1 MTSTLPRRLTLEE
14 VNAFD
19 SAEDFHRLF
28 DSLFEHSPWVT
39 EGAWQLWTTGSNG
52 KVPLRSA
59 VHLWSLFS
67 VALYGAS
74 KEDQMRLIRAHPSL
88 GDVARI
94 ATDES
99 RSEQRGAG
107 LLSNLTPEE
116 HAELLRL
123 NGAYSSKHAF
133 PFILAVKGHDKHSI
147 VAHLR
152 RRAENATEIEFDEAL
167 DQIARIG
174 WFRLLDK
181 IDDGRTPPSTQP
193 PTSLPPT
200 KAGL

>member
-1 MTSTLPRRLTLEE
+1 MEE
-14 VNAFD
+14 VQGL
-19 SAEDFHRLF
+19 SAADFHALF

-39 EGAWQLWTTGSNG
+39 EGAWQLWGGAS
-52 KVPLRSA
+52 KKAPLRSA
-59 VHLWSLFS
+59 VHLWSLFAVS
-67 VALYGAS
+67 LYGAS
-74 KEDQMRLIRAHPSL
+74 EEDQMRLIRAHPSL

-107 LLSNLTPEE
+107 LLSNLTPDE

-152 RRAENATEIEFDEAL
+152 RRAENDTDAEFAEAL

-174 WFRLLDK
+174 WFRMLDK
-181 IDDGRTPPSTQP
+181 IDDGRTAPSTPPPISQP
-193 PTSLPPT
+193 STPPA